1 MKYKITEKFISLNVK
16 FIIINIISL
25 LIVTSALFIIISFFN
40 HNTLD
45 ENINNFNSTF
55 VDADKFVNTNN
66 KSCEEYLEE
75 VADLHNVNAAVIDRD
90 GNILLKSKNVLEDKF
105 DMEKLEKWFHRE
117 YKDENLYQ
125 MYDITIDGKPEKLLI
140 YREYKEP
147 EKYSENVILGIL
159 VTPVIIAI
167 LLIYFL
173 TNKKVKYIKTIVRGA
188 AEFSKGNLDYRIEI
202 KGKDELGILAESMNS
217 MAGKL
222 KENIEK
228 ERAQEMFKTELIT
241 NVSHDLRTPLTS
253 LIAYLQL
260 VDNDKTTEENKKKY
274 TCISIEKAYKL
285 KQLIEDLFEYSKLEC
300 GGITLDKSEIN
311 IIEIIEQSIGE
322 LFIEAQKRNMDFKKE
337 FKNSNIILNIDS
349 NKLGR
354 VFENLLSNAVKYGV
368 EGTDVCI
375 NLIEVDEYVT
385 IIFENEVTK
394 DVCEDTLK
402 VFERFYRGDKSRNSQ
417 ISGSGLGLAIS
428 KNIVELHEG
437 EIWAE
442 CERNMFKVYVKIRKN
457 KKMLR

>member
-1 MKYKITEKFISLNVK
+1 MKYKIREKFISLNVK

-25 LIVTSALFIIISFFN
+25 LIVTSALVIIISLFN
-40 HNTLD
+40 NNTIN

-55 VDADKFVNTNN
+55 VDVDKFINTSS

-75 VADLHNVNAAVIDRD
+75 VADLHNVNIAVIDRD
-90 GNILLKSKNVLEDKF
+90 GNIQLKSKNVLEDKF

-125 MYDITIDGKPEKLLI
+125 MYDITIDEKPQKLLI
-140 YREYKEP
+140 YRKYKESG
-147 EKYSENVILGIL
+147 KYSKNIILGIL

-173 TNKKVKYIKTIVRGA
+173 TNKKVNYIKTIAKGA
-188 AEFSKGNLDYRIEI
+188 TEFSFGNLDYRIEI
-202 KGKDELGILAESMNS
+202 NGKDELGFLAESMNS
-217 MAGKL
+217 MAEKL
-222 KENIEK
+222 KENIEN
-228 ERAQEMFKTELIT
+228 ERAQEAFKAELIT

-260 VDNDKTTEENKKKY
+260 VDNEKTTEENKKKY

-300 GGITLDKSEIN
+300 GGITLEKSEVN
-311 IIEIIEQSIGE
+311 VIEIIEQSIGE
-322 LFIEAQKRNMDFKKE
+322 LFIEAQKRNMNFKKE
-337 FKNSNIILNIDS
+337 FKTSKVILSIDS
-349 NKLGR
+349 IKLGR

-368 EGTDVCI
+368 EGTDVCL
-375 NLIEVDEYVT
+375 NLMESKEDVT
-385 IIFENEVTK
+385 IVIENEVTK
-394 DVCEDTLK
+394 EVCEDTLK
-402 VFERFYRGDKSRNSQ
+402 LFERFYRGDKSRNSQ
-417 ISGSGLGLAIS
+417 VSGSGLGLAIS

-437 EIWAE
+437 EIWAK
-442 CERNMFKVYVKIRKN
+442 CENNMFKVYVKIYIN
-457 KKMLR
+457 